1 MGKKG
6 KGSKKKDDEKKK
18 KKKKKKDDTHTSKEP
33 SVTVSNP
40 PTAVP
45 MKKFMVLY
53 MASGLEFERMRQNS
67 TPEQRKKGMDA
78 WMKWMNANKT
88 SIVEGGAPLGKTK
101 GVDSNGVSNTRNEIG
116 GYSVVQAE
124 SHDAATE
131 DIRQRPSSSA
141 NARRMD
147 RNPRDH
153 AVAWDVVTNASC
165 IAAVRSL
172 VSVASTSA
180 LGHSRHMS
188 DCVKK
193 GPLYP

>member
-18 KKKKKKDDTHTSKEP
+18 KKKKKKDAAHISKDP
-33 SVTVSNP
+33 SVRVSNQ

-101 GVDSNGVSNTRNEIG
+101 RVDSNGVSNTKNEIG
-116 GYSVVQAE
+116 GYSVVQAK
-124 SHDAATE
+124 SHDAATK
-131 DIRQRPSSSA
+131 IFGK
-141 NARRMD
+141 
-147 RNPRDH
+147 DH
-153 AVAWDVVTNASC
+153 PNLKMPGAWIEIIEV
-165 IAAVRSL
+165 
-172 VSVASTSA
+172 
-180 LGHSRHMS
+180 M
-188 DCVKK
+188 
-193 GPLYP
+193 PLPGME